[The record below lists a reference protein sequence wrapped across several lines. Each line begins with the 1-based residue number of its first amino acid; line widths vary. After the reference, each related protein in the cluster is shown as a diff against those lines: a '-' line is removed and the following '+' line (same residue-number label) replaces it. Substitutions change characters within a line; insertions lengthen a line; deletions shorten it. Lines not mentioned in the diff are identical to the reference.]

1 MFYRRKKNAILF
13 TMAVLML
20 TDPVD
25 MLLLCMIFLLITR
38 VMIVMVITVRLCL
51 LSLHTLH
58 RMTLFMSVFLML
70 MMHLLFPDQQIDHKS
85 GYGTNGCFRSQHTQ
99 YKADIHF
106 LRNQDWQHLI
116 RSGQI
121 NGYQCSQGDH
131 SACI

>member
-1 MFYRRKKNAILF
+1 MFYRRQKNAILF

-20 TDPVD
+20 TDFMNVLFLF
-25 MLLLCMIFLLITR
+25 MIIFLMPVNV
-38 VMIVMVITVRLCL
+38 VM
-51 LSLHTLH
+51 
-58 RMTLFMSVFLML
+58 RMYLPL
-70 MMHLLFPDQQIDHKS
+70 PDQQIDHKS

-106 LRNQDWQHLI
+106 LRNQDRQHLI

-131 SACI
+131 PACI